1 MWEGSLYSKIFA
13 NGELIDLERQGF
25 ERGRG
30 KTMDVDWLVV
40 SLSLKKQMADLEYA
54 INVGQGASTFSSSRT
69 TLDSVAI
76 IKNAPSQGLYNLD
89 EIKRAIA
96 DVRNVAGCLFL
107 KIQEI
112 EKKRKEKTSD

>member
-40 SLSLKKQMADLEYA
+40 SLSLKKQMADLEHA
-54 INVGQGASTFSSSRT
+54 INVG
-69 TLDSVAI
+69 LI
-76 IKNAPSQGLYNLD
+76 NAPNQGLYNLD